1 MDYQNNILEIRSNK
15 ESPIKTTIIINT
27 RKFIVTFLYFYI
39 IDNPHKVYD
48 ELLDEKLFIN
58 KKEFFCYMKI
68 FSNPNSRILAIKY
81 I

>member
-27 RKFIVTFLYFYI
+27 RKFIVIFLYFYI

-58 KKEFFCYMKI
+58 KKEFFYYMKI